1 MSLSFQH
8 ISGGNERNA
17 DGLGILGIDSLSTC
31 CSLSNLVM
39 LTILRDQVHLAYGFF
54 QKKHGSANLVITIQL
69 PFHLFPLEEGAQLAP
84 VRLSELSV

>member
-17 DGLGILGIDSLSTC
+17 DSLGILGIDSLSAC

-39 LTILRDQVHLAYGFF
+39 LTILWDQVHLAYSFF
-54 QKKHGSANLVITIQL
+54 QKKHGSANLVITIQP

-84 VRLSELSV
+84 VRLLELSV